1 MMKCLE
7 LGSVHT
13 IVSTGR
19 NCRSQML
26 SKITRRQELDLKN
39 DGHRKQPGFLLFQ
52 LLFFFFG
59 GKRYN
64 VRE

>member
-7 LGSVHT
+7 LGSVHM

-39 DGHRKQPGFLLFQ
+39 DGHRKLFFFSN
-52 LLFFFFG
+52 FFFFG